1 VPPREER
8 RGGTPLGV
16 TDGQLSL
23 PFPTAKVRC
32 PTCHGGGDVYY
43 LAGRPD
49 VVGGKRVV
57 CPACAGKGR
66 VLVPVQINEQP
77 G

>member
-1 VPPREER
+1 M
-8 RGGTPLGV
+8 

-32 PTCHGGGDVYY
+32 PTRHGNADVYY

-49 VVGGKRVV
+49 VVGAKRVV
-57 CPACAGKGR
+57 CPTCAGKGR